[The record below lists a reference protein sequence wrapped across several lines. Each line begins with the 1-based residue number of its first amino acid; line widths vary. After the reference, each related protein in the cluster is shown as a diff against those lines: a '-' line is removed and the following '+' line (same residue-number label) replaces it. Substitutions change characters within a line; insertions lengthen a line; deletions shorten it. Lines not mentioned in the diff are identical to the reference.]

1 MGTIGAFADKVV
13 VVTGA
18 ARGLGREY
26 ALRFA
31 ADGAHVVVADVLE
44 TGAQSTAAEVRATGG
59 DALGVSVDVGDGAS
73 TQGMAAAVIDRFG
86 RIDVL
91 VNNAGIWGDYERT
104 PLSTVPAA
112 YWDRVLAVNLTG
124 PLLCSQAVLPS
135 MRSQGW
141 GRIVNISSIGA
152 HMASGVYGVS
162 KLALNQ
168 LTFALATEVGRDG
181 ITVNAV
187 APGTIDN
194 EATRRQVDAAPFA
207 ALVARNA
214 IPRAGTADDLYGA
227 IRYLAS
233 DEAAWVT
240 GQTLLVNGGFS
251 ARF

>member
-1 MGTIGAFADKVV
+1 MPAFDGKVV
-13 VVTGA
+13 IVTGA

-26 ALRFA
+26 ALRFG
-31 ADGAHVVVADVLE
+31 ADGAAVVAADVSDG
-44 TGAQSTAAEVRATGG
+44 GAKSTADDLRAAGTDAESVEVDVADAASTAA
-59 DALGVSVDVGDGAS
+59 
-73 TQGMAAAVIDRFG
+73 MAARTLDRFG

-91 VNNAGIWGDYERT
+91 VNNAGIWGDYQRA
-104 PLSTVPAA
+104 PLVDVDLE

-124 PLLCSQAVLPS
+124 PLLCSQAVLPA
-135 MRSQGW
+135 MREQQW
-141 GRIVNISSIGA
+141 GRIINISSMGA

-168 LTFALATEVGRDG
+168 LTFALATEVGNDG

-194 EATRRQVDAAPFA
+194 EATQRQVDPGP
-207 ALVARNA
+207 LQMLISKNA
-214 IPRAGTADDLYGA
+214 VKRAGTADDLYGA
-227 IRYLAS
+227 LRYLAS
-233 DEAAWVT
+233 DEAGWVT